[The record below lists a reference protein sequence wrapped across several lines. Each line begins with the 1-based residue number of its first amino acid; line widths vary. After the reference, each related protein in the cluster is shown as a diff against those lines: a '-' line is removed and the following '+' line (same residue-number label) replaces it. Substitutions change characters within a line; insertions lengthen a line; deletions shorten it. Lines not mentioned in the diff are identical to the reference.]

1 MKNTLQQMQ
10 FKDRLCRTLL
20 RVNWVIAIAT
30 ILPVLSRIFIGVAFI
45 GTALYLLVLIA
56 ITIMSFFLLLLN
68 ESFRALYNVDLNGLQ
83 ELSDQLITVYQT
95 AMPVLIGACTI
106 ISAVILFL
114 ILRNRDKAHKT
125 GRIVSVS
132 LAVLLLLIA
141 ALLYYIKLV

>member
-106 ISAVILFL
+106 ISAVLLFL

>member
-95 AMPVLIGACTI
+95 AMPVLIGVCTI
-106 ISAVILFL
+106 ISAVLLFL

>member
-83 ELSDQLITVYQT
+83 ELSDQLITIYQT

-106 ISAVILFL
+106 VSAVLLLL
-114 ILRNRDKAHKT
+114 ILRNRDSAHKA

>member
-20 RVNWVIAIAT
+20 RVNWVIAIAVM
-30 ILPVLSRIFIGVAFI
+30 LPVLSRIFVGVAFI

-56 ITIMSFFLLLLN
+56 ITIMSLFFLLLN

-83 ELSDQLITVYQT
+83 ELSDQIIAVYQS
-95 AMPVLIGACTI
+95 AMPVLIGVCAI
-106 ISAVILFL
+106 VSAVLLLL
-114 ILRNRDKAHKT
+114 ILRNRDPAHKA

-141 ALLYYIKLV
+141 SLLYYIKLV

>member
-68 ESFRALYNVDLNGLQ
+68 ESFRALYSVDLNGLQ

-95 AMPVLIGACTI
+95 AMPVLIGVCTI
-106 ISAVILFL
+106 ISAVLLFL
-114 ILRNRDKAHKT
+114 ILRTRDKAHKT

>member
-68 ESFRALYNVDLNGLQ
+68 ESFRALYSVDLNGLQ
-83 ELSDQLITVYQT
+83 ELSDQLITIYQT

-106 ISAVILFL
+106 ISAVLLFL

>member
-20 RVNWVIAIAT
+20 RVNWVIAIAAM
-30 ILPVLSRIFIGVAFI
+30 LPVLSRIFVGVAFI

-106 ISAVILFL
+106 ISAVLLFL
-114 ILRNRDKAHKT
+114 ILRNRDKAHKA

>member
-83 ELSDQLITVYQT
+83 ELSDQLITIYQT

-106 ISAVILFL
+106 ISAVLLFL